1 MSTSTML
8 IERAASGRLSRL
20 ADYWDLT
27 KPRIGLLVLV
37 VVGATA
43 WIARH
48 GHPDLTLVVSVLI
61 GTALVSASGSALNQW
76 LERKTDALM
85 DRTAP
90 RPLPGGRLRSVD
102 VLRFATVTV
111 VAGTG
116 VLWIWVDAVTAL
128 LALATWTLYVWVYTP
143 LKSRT
148 WLNTAVG
155 AVAGAMPILIGWS
168 AVRLPGESWL
178 SARPLALFSVVFLW
192 QFPHFMAI
200 AWLYRHQY
208 GRAGLKMLPVVDPTG
223 NWAAVQAVLAAALL
237 LPTSLLPVVGSS
249 PRGAALFTAAA
260 LLLGVGQMACALW
273 FVFRRSDR
281 SARRLLQASLV
292 YLPALFLILVCVSW
306 R

>member
-1 MSTSTML
+1 M
-8 IERAASGRLSRL
+8 
-20 ADYWDLT
+20 
-27 KPRIGLLVLV
+27 
-37 VVGATA
+37 
-43 WIARH
+43 
-48 GHPDLTLVVSVLI
+48 
-61 GTALVSASGSALNQW
+61 
-76 LERKTDALM
+76 
-85 DRTAP
+85 
-90 RPLPGGRLRSVD
+90 
-102 VLRFATVTV
+102 LRFATVTV

-208 GRAGLKMLPVVDPTG
+208 GRAGIKMLPVVDPTG
-223 NWAAVQAVLAAALL
+223 NWAAVQAVLAAALVITDQPASGRRFVAAGSRAVHRGRPAIGRGPDGL
-237 LPTSLLPVVGSS
+237 CLVVCLSAQRSLRAPLIAGVAGLPA
-249 PRGAALFTAAA
+249 GAVLDSGLCFLAL
-260 LLLGVGQMACALW
+260 
-273 FVFRRSDR
+273 
-281 SARRLLQASLV
+281 SLV
-292 YLPALFLILVCVSW
+292 LLHHG